1 MTEAVNKIYHS
12 WDNYSDDIIDICD
25 YIDKKDIKPYFVSI
39 YRGSIP
45 MGVHLS
51 NIYNTPLSIINYQT
65 RSGKTDTPH
74 WLINLLPDTI
84 DSDYTIIVLDDIY
97 DTGATLNS
105 VKTLLKDYKVDVL
118 YTTIYDNL
126 SAEKVADVED
136 LNIMS
141 LRRSTGEWIVFPWE
155 EK

>member
-1 MTEAVNKIYHS
+1 MSENIEKIYHS

-51 NIYNTPLSIINYQT
+51 NIYGTPLSIINYQT
-65 RSGKTDTPH
+65 RSGKTDTPQ
-74 WLINLLPDTI
+74 WLINLLPETNAAP
-84 DSDYTIIVLDDIY
+84 YTIIVLDDIY
-97 DTGATLNS
+97 DTGATLKS

-118 YTTIYDNL
+118 YTTIYDNI
-126 SAEKVADVED
+126 SAEKVSGAED
-136 LNIMS
+136 LNIVS
-141 LRRSTGEWIVFPWE
+141 LRRSKGEWIVFPWE

>member
-1 MTEAVNKIYHS
+1 MSEKIYHS
-12 WDNYSDDIIDICD
+12 WDNYSDDIIDICS
-25 YIDKKDIKPYFVSI
+25 YIDGKNIKPYFVSI

-74 WLINLLPDTI
+74 WLINLLPETNDVP
-84 DSDYTIIVLDDIY
+84 YTIIVLDDIY
-97 DTGATLNS
+97 DTGATLKS

-118 YTTIYDNL
+118 YTTIYDNI
-126 SAEKVADVED
+126 SAEKVLGAED
-136 LNIMS
+136 LDIVS
-141 LRRSTGEWIVFPWE
+141 LRRSKGEWIVFPWE

>member
-1 MTEAVNKIYHS
+1 MSENIEKIYHS
-12 WDNYSDDIIDICD
+12 WDNYSDDIIDICS
-25 YIDKKDIKPYFVSI
+25 YIDGKNIKPYFVSI

-74 WLINLLPDTI
+74 WLINLLPETNDAQ
-84 DSDYTIIVLDDIY
+84 YTIIVLDDIY
-97 DTGATLNS
+97 DTGATLKS

-118 YTTIYDNL
+118 YTTIYDNI
-126 SAEKVADVED
+126 SAEKVSGAED
-136 LNIMS
+136 LNIVS
-141 LRRSTGEWIVFPWE
+141 LRRSKGEWIVFPWE

>member
-1 MTEAVNKIYHS
+1 MSEIIEKIYYT

-74 WLINLLPDTI
+74 WLINLLPESND
-84 DSDYTIIVLDDIY
+84 DAYTIIVLDDIF

-105 VKTLLKDYKVDVL
+105 VKTLLKDYKADVI

-126 SAEKVADVED
+126 SAEKVVDNED